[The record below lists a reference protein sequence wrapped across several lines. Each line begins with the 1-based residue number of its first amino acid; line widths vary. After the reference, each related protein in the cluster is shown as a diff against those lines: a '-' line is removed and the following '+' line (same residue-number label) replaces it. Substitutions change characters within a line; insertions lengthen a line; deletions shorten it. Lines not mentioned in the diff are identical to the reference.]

1 VYIFQAIYMQ
11 RKLTITI
18 EESVYN
24 GLYSIAGKRN
34 ISRFIE
40 SLVRPHLPS
49 VNLEEG
55 YRAMAMDEER
65 EREALEWSEAT
76 IGDVANETR

>member
-1 VYIFQAIYMQ
+1 MQ
-11 RKLTITI
+11 RKLTITV

-24 GLYSIAGKRN
+24 GLYTIAGKRN
-34 ISRFIE
+34 IGRFIE
-40 SLVRPHLPS
+40 SLVRPYLPS
-49 VNLEEG
+49 ENLDEA